1 MKFSIIPLK
10 SAISLIIPIAIFLSC
25 QEKNAYLNDIVSFST
40 EPPVYYDAQ
49 TPPHNPILDTLSN
62 GLVVEVTDTA
72 YVLEEDI
79 LLSSLNIEAISEPT
93 TRGAVLAEQAQFY
106 WPSRIVYYDFSS
118 NFAPYK
124 RNAIEAMNKISNVS
138 GVRFIEKSANTSNYI
153 HFNYS
158 SSGNNSPLGMQG
170 GKQVINI
177 YNAELVSVITHEILH
192 SLGLFHEQSRTD
204 RDDYIDI
211 NFNNI
216 RTSKRHN
223 FNKYTADGYTGYN
236 IGPFDYNSIMMYNG
250 QITNPDFVYDT
261 SINTITIKNTNTATA
276 QGDSLSIGDI
286 SAIRSIYGPPYHR
299 LEDTLEEVLAEND
312 TYYEELYEVRRNAS
326 IHFYEDVAC
335 TIPATLQYPR
345 LIKVKIDVEDCSSYG
360 QLIHSSINRTILV
373 PAGVQS
379 YDIETYVNHEY
390 YQYST
395 PSSVYTQYFSIVNSH
410 VPDYRN

>member
-1 MKFSIIPLK
+1 MRKPVLFV
-10 SAISLIIPIAIFLSC
+10 ISIAILVSC

-40 EPPVYYDAQ
+40 EPPVYYNAQ
-49 TPPHNPILDTLSN
+49 PQPHNPILDTLSN

-93 TRGAVLAEQAQFY
+93 SRGAVLAEQTQFY

-124 RNAIEAMNKISNVS
+124 RNAMDAMNNISNVS
-138 GVRFIEKSANTSNYI
+138 GIRFIEKDANTSNYI

-158 SSGNNSPLGMQG
+158 TSGNNSPLGMQG

-177 YNAELVSVITHEILH
+177 YNTESVSVITHEILH

-211 NFNNI
+211 DFDNI
-216 RTSKRHN
+216 RPSKRHN
-223 FNKYTADGYTGYN
+223 FNKYTAEGYTGYN

-250 QITNPDFVYDT
+250 HITDSNFVYDT
-261 SINTITIKNTNTATA
+261 SINTITIKNTNTATT

-299 LEDTLEEVLAEND
+299 LEDTLVEVLEEND

-345 LIKVKIDVEDCSSYG
+345 LIKVEIDVDDCSSYG
-360 QLIHSSINRTILV
+360 QLSHYTRNRTILV

-379 YDIETYVNHEY
+379 YGIETYVNHEY

-395 PSSVYTQYFSIVNSH
+395 PSNVHTQYFSIVNSH